1 MPRPTLSRHYLDQ
14 IDEDHF
20 QLEQLFRAVKTIQAR
35 LYAVEAS
42 QRSVLSELDDLVI
55 GHSPHRQITY
65 EARAIRQHDRPGRK
79 PRQS

>member
-20 QLEQLFRAVKTIQAR
+20 ELDQLFRAVKTIQAR

-42 QRSVLSELDDLVI
+42 QRTVLAELAELTPELI
-55 GHSPHRQITY
+55 AHPRRTY
-65 EARAIRQHDRPGRK
+65 DAQAVRQHDRLRRELK
-79 PRQS
+79 